1 MLMDLNANSQGQV
14 INETRVI
21 TGVTSPVPASGWY
34 LNIHQGDSNTI
45 LANGQP
51 TVAFRPLLCADI

>member
-1 MLMDLNANSQGQV
+1 MDLMANSQGQ
-14 INETRVI
+14 IMNETRVV
-21 TGVTSPVPASGWY
+21 TGVTSPMPASGMY

-51 TVAFRPLLCADI
+51 TIAFRPLLCSDI